1 MSVLNSPFTLKSLAF
16 WTFIENKD
24 RYDRVP
30 PLFKNNLTLEKEFLS
45 SLSGHYTYLGSGN
58 ESVLENTFSE
68 FTIDTNGETS
78 IHCENLGNFI
88 HHYSEDNNKE
98 FKTGPPKCFTSWVFQ
113 GDIVK
118 EDTYYNKELVY
129 IENRTLNILTYDFN
143 LEGPIDDLSKE
154 STHHNL
160 FGLCEANIEGDQN
173 IYTLYF
179 RRNISW
185 FKGDTTTIE
194 TATGNYKKSS
204 IVHQNQ
210 TH

>member
-1 MSVLNSPFTLKSLAF
+1 M
-16 WTFIENKD
+16 
-24 RYDRVP
+24 
-30 PLFKNNLTLEKEFLS
+30 
-45 SLSGHYTYLGSGN
+45 
-58 ESVLENTFSE
+58 
-68 FTIDTNGETS
+68 
-78 IHCENLGNFI
+78 
-88 HHYSEDNNKE
+88 
-98 FKTGPPKCFTSWVFQ
+98 
-113 GDIVK
+113 
-118 EDTYYNKELVY
+118 
-129 IENRTLNILTYDFN
+129 NILTYDFN

-154 STHHNL
+154 STHHTL

-185 FKGDTTTIE
+185 FKGDTITIE